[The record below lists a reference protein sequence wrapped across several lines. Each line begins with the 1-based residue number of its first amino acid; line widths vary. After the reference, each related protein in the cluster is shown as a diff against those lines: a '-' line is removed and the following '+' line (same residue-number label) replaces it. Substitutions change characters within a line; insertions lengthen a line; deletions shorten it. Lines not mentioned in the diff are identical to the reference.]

1 MSEKPTLD
9 FIENKDGPKT
19 CAAGMVLLMLAL
31 ACAIT
36 LALSPVAPS
45 SYFDTNVM
53 FLGVCFLILFS
64 LGGGYLASSGLLFIL
79 RDSQRTDSNT
89 QD

>member
-9 FIENKDGPKT
+9 FIENKDGPRT

-31 ACAIT
+31 ACSIAVAI
-36 LALSPVAPS
+36 SPLTPS
-45 SYFDTNVM
+45 SYLQPSVAM
-53 FLGVCFLILFS
+53 VGVILLILFA

-79 RDSQRTDSNT
+79 RDSRRTDSNA
-89 QD
+89 QE